1 MNNVAINKFYILIS
15 FMFLLFSFSCS
26 EGSES
31 GEAEYKKLEY
41 QGYKFSEGKV
51 SVFLKNYSNNYY
63 LVTLNSLS
71 PEDEIIDK
79 EITELIFLNSQ
90 NKNSSLKIKNITDN
104 DTEEKV
110 VSKALINP
118 ELNFKKVNINE
129 DFKIKINE
137 TIFEES
143 TSTIIRLI
151 NISEDSRCPD
161 PTDNNENV
169 SNPGSCIHKPK
180 TFLHLIIE
188 TPRFNTFDDFIYKE
202 QLKDYEFFYGGN
214 YIKISK
220 IDPDILELNRL
231 IDDADYEVTMSI
243 SNNN

>member
-26 EGSES
+26 DGSES
-31 GEAEYKKLEY
+31 GETEYKKIEY
-41 QGYKFSEGKV
+41 SGYKFSEGKV
-51 SVFLKNYSNNYY
+51 SVFLKNYSNNNY

-71 PEDEIIDK
+71 PEEEIVDK
-79 EITELIFLNSQ
+79 QLTELVFLNSQ

-104 DTEEKV
+104 NTEEKV

-137 TIFEES
+137 AIFEKS
-143 TSTIIRLI
+143 TNTIIRLI
-151 NISEDSRCPD
+151 DISEDSRCPD
-161 PTDNNENV
+161 PTDNNENI
-169 SNPGSCIHKPK
+169 SNPGSCIHNPK
-180 TFLHLIIE
+180 TLIHLIIE

-231 IDDADYEVTMSI
+231 IDDADYEITMSI